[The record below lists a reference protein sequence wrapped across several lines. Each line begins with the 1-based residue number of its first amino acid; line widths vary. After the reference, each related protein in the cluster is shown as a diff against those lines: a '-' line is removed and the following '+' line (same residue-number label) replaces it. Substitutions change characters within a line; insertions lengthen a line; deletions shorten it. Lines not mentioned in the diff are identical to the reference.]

1 SGLDLVRTDYGADL
15 VVEDLGRCAG
25 QGAEAGGLELA
36 QEVGDCPSKRLCA
49 LPYFERRE
57 SVDVDVGYGLLDRM
71 ADRQISRPGIF
82 RVDAALQAHF
92 GGAALPA
99 FLDPPPDLRE
109 VEIVGPAAQIFAELA
124 LREGAELTAEIA
136 DVGVVDVA
144 GHDVADHA
152 AIDPLPELIG
162 RSAHRI
168 EGRAA
173 GL

>member
-1 SGLDLVRTDYGADL
+1 GQIGQT
-15 VVEDLGRCAG
+15 VV
-25 QGAEAGGLELA
+25 
-36 QEVGDCPSKRLCA
+36 
-49 LPYFERRE
+49 FW
-57 SVDVDVGYGLLDRM
+57 
-71 ADRQISRPGIF
+71 
-82 RVDAALQAHF
+82 VDAALQAHL
-92 GGAALPA
+92 GGAALPS
-99 FLDPPPDLRE
+99 FLDPPLDLRE
-109 VEIVGPAAQIFAELA
+109 VEVVGPAAQIFAELA

-144 GHDVADHA
+144 GHDVADCV

>member
-1 SGLDLVRTDYGADL
+1 
-15 VVEDLGRCAG
+15 
-25 QGAEAGGLELA
+25 
-36 QEVGDCPSKRLCA
+36 
-49 LPYFERRE
+49 
-57 SVDVDVGYGLLDRM
+57 M
-71 ADRQISRPGIF
+71 
-82 RVDAALQAHF
+82 DATLQAHF
-92 GGAALPA
+92 GGAALPGL
-99 FLDPPPDLRE
+99 LDPADDLVHVE
-109 VEIVGPAAQIFAELA
+109 VVGPAAQILAELA
-124 LREGAELTAEIA
+124 LGEGAELTAEIA